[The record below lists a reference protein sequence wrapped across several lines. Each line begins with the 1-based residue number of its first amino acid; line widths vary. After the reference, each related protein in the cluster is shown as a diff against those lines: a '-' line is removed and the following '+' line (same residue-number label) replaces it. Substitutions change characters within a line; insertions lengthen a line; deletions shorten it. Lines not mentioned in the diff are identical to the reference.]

1 MKTLII
7 SSFCLLISYMVTA
20 QTKTREPGQWQVGVF
35 GGGSQPLGTYKGD
48 IGKARTGYTAG
59 LFADKYFGGNHW
71 GIGIDARYL
80 QHGLPAFDSVFFGNG
95 YIATTFNSPKSF
107 RHMAFTLGPVYR
119 TAVGSLE
126 IEAFAKAGV
135 MLQQF
140 PNYTQTMTY
149 TTPLTS
155 GSIDIFST
163 ANPKDDPKAW
173 VGVGGLRFNY
183 KLNDNWAIFLQGDY
197 LSTISRRFSK
207 DSSEYYVSYRPAL
220 KPLNANDIVDDP
232 LAFYAEKPEYAR
244 TYTQAVN
251 LTAGVKYIFG
261 KKHEPVKPRPLPE
274 VAEEVAKTPAP
285 APKKEEMKK
294 DILVVVKDRQTGLA
308 LSGVRVDIAYEGNT
322 FTSLTNANGEA
333 DRLKE
338 ATEGSYAAHGEK
350 NGVATTTVL
359 ITPADFKQSGTVIY
373 KEVFHDDPRF
383 TLIGETVEC
392 ASEQKLK
399 NINTT
404 LTNSGSH
411 TNMSQVSDGEGKF
424 IYQLDPAT
432 AYTIVA
438 NQAGK
443 YSQTEQVTTEG
454 LDRTKTLYVSL
465 KLGVCNL
472 QQGSTWV
479 LKNILYD
486 LDKSFIRS
494 DAATVLDN
502 VVNIMKQNPT
512 LRIELSSHTD
522 SRGSDAYNMSLSRR
536 RAEAAVNYLVS
547 KGVEKNRLTARGYG
561 ETKPLNECVNGIN
574 CSEDQHQ
581 QNRRTEIK
589 VLSY

>member
-1 MKTLII
+1 MKTLIT
-7 SSFCLLISYMVTA
+7 SLFCLIIAFTVSA
-20 QTKTREPGQWQVGVF
+20 QTKTKEPGQWQIGLF
-35 GGGSQPLGTYKGD
+35 GGGSQPLGTYKGEV
-48 IGKARTGYTAG
+48 GKARTGYTAG

-71 GIGIDARYL
+71 GVGIDVRYL
-80 QHGLPAFDSVFFGNG
+80 QHGLPSFDTVFFANG
-95 YIATTFNSPKSF
+95 HIATTFNSPKSF
-107 RHMAFTLGPVYR
+107 RHTAFTLGPVYR
-119 TAVGSLE
+119 TAIGALE
-126 IEAFAKAGV
+126 IEAFAKAGI

-140 PNYTQTMTY
+140 PEYTRTLMY
-149 TTPLTS
+149 STPGPINGTL
-155 GSIDIFST
+155 DIFST
-163 ANPKDDPKAW
+163 ANPANNPKAW

-183 KLNDNWAIFLQGDY
+183 KISNHWAVFLQGDY
-197 LSTISRRFSK
+197 LSTLTRRFGS
-207 DSSEYYVSYRPAL
+207 DSSEFYVSYHPEL
-220 KPLNANDIVDDP
+220 KPLNANDVVEDP
-232 LAFYAEKPEYAR
+232 YAFFDEKPEYAR

-261 KKHEPVKPRPLPE
+261 KRNKPAKARPVPQVVEEMTKAPE
-274 VAEEVAKTPAP
+274 
-285 APKKEEMKK
+285 PKKEELKK

-308 LSGVRVDIAYEGNT
+308 LSGVRVDIAYDGNT
-322 FTSLTNANGEA
+322 ITSLTNANGEA
-333 DRLKE
+333 DRLRE
-338 ATEGSYAAHGEK
+338 VTEGSYAAHGEK
-350 NGVATTTVL
+350 NGVATTTAL
-359 ITPADFKQSGTVIY
+359 ITPTDFKQSGAVIY
-373 KEVFHDDPRF
+373 KEIFHDDPRF

-392 ASEQKLK
+392 TSEQRLK

-404 LTNSGSH
+404 LTNNATH
-411 TNMSQVSDGEGKF
+411 ANMSQVSDGEGKF
-424 IYQLDPAT
+424 IYQLDPGMS
-432 AYTIVA
+432 YTIVA

-443 YSQTEQVTTEG
+443 YSQTEKVTTEG

-465 KLGVCNL
+465 KLGVCDL
-472 QQGSTWV
+472 QQGSSWV

-486 LDKSFIRS
+486 LDKSYIRS
-494 DAATVLDN
+494 DAAIVLDN

-547 KGVEKNRLTARGYG
+547 KGIEKTRLSARGYG

-574 CSEDQHQ
+574 CNEDQHQ